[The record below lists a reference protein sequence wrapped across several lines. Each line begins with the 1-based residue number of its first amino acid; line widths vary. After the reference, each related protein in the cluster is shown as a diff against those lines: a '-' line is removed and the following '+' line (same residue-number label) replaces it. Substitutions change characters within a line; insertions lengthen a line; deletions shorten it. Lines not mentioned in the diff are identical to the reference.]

1 MKCVFHPDYRVD
13 LPSGHPYPMG
23 KYPLLRQ
30 LLLEE
35 GLIGEQDFLEP
46 EVLRREALARVHTAE
61 YLDQLET
68 STLSAADIRRLGIP
82 WSDTLWRRS
91 RLTSAGTLLAAREAL
106 KGGLAAN
113 LAGGT
118 HHAFPDHGEGFCVL
132 NDAAI
137 AIRALQSESRI
148 ARATIIDL
156 DVHQGNGT
164 AAIFRDDPTVFTLSL
179 HGAKNFPFRKEAS
192 DLDVELPDGCGD
204 APYLAALDAALAQL
218 WARHGTALPGL
229 AFYLAGADPHENDR
243 LGRLKLTAE
252 GLAERDRRVLAAC
265 RERRIPVALAMA
277 GGYGRDIGVTVEIQR
292 RTLLEAL
299 ASWKQW
305 NNRRP

>member
-1 MKCVFHPDYRVD
+1 MKCVFHPDYRVH

-46 EVLRREALARVHTAE
+46 EVLGREALARVHTAE

-148 ARATIIDL
+148 ARAAIIDL

-164 AAIFRDDPTVFTLSL
+164 AAIFANDPRVFTFSM
-179 HGAKNFPFRKEAS
+179 HGARNYPSRKMRS
-192 DLDVELPDGCGD
+192 SLDVELANGAGVDVMAGD
-204 APYLAALDAALAQL
+204 RY
-218 WARHGTALPGL
+218 
-229 AFYLAGADPHENDR
+229 
-243 LGRLKLTAE
+243 GRL
-252 GLAERDRRVLAAC
+252 AC
-265 RERRIPVALAMA
+265 TCTCSVRPSNSNVRHEIAPSRKTQTVA
-277 GGYGRDIGVTVEIQR
+277 GG
-292 RTLLEAL
+292 RTAAELGYSRARIHSRAGEFPA
-299 ASWKQW
+299 
-305 NNRRP
+305 